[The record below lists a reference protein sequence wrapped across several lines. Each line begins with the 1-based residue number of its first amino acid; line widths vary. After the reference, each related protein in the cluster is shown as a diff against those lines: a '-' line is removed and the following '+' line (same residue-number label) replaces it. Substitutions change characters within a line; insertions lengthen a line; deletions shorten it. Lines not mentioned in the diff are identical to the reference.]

1 MTREEHEPSPPVCAA
16 DRPFSE
22 AEVGETAGVTS
33 QLPRTPVCLSKSKIT
48 SPGRGAE
55 ARQQKRCPEKE
66 RGRLSAP
73 VFWASSM
80 PYLYISFLQEFLDVA
95 SAVINNQ
102 SSEFNQSGPHCF
114 PRKSSSVG
122 GSGSSLLP
130 ASASQLLPKCIS
142 SPSRSHG

>member
-1 MTREEHEPSPPVCAA
+1 M
-16 DRPFSE
+16 
-22 AEVGETAGVTS
+22 GETAGVTS
-33 QLPRTPVCLSKSKIT
+33 QLPPPHPPTHPCLPLQSRIT

-122 GSGSSLLP
+122 GSGISLLP
-130 ASASQLLPKCIS
+130 ASASQLLPNAFPARVALTDKHLFALFLRAVCF
-142 SPSRSHG
+142 GL